1 MVYDAVSI
9 LKSGDVYIYIVIFTK
24 NNITFHLLS
33 EIMNNITCCDIS
45 VKQES
50 ADSKRTVSR
59 RTLNY
64 IHTG

>member
-50 ADSKRTVSR
+50 ADSKVAQVVLLYCSG
-59 RTLNY
+59 LLS
-64 IHTG
+64 